1 MDGAHGFIPTQMARR
16 VTLLPGD
23 GVGPEVV
30 AAARLVLD
38 AAGAGVEWDEQP
50 AGQSARERMG
60 EPVPQ
65 AAEESIRA
73 CGVALKGPMT
83 TGGHGPGPRS
93 ANLELR
99 RRLGL
104 FAAVRPARSLT
115 GAAGAREGVDV
126 VVIRMNQEDLYAGVG
141 FERGSEG
148 AARLAEAVREQ
159 GGPVL
164 PPDAGLSLKFI
175 SESGAERVSRTAFAW
190 AAANG
195 RRRITVVHKAT
206 VMPPTDGLFL
216 DAARRVAAE
225 HPSLEVDDMLLDTA
239 CHELARH
246 PERVDVLLA
255 PVMYGDVLSDLAAGM
270 VGGLGMTPCAN
281 FGDDTAIF
289 ETVHGSAPRLAG
301 SGRANPMAQI
311 LAGAM
316 LLRHIGEARAAARV
330 ETAVAEVVREAR
342 TLTYDIAAGSP
353 PASTSEVAEAVAE
366 RVGS

>member
-1 MDGAHGFIPTQMARR
+1 M
-16 VTLLPGD
+16 TLLPGD

-38 AAGAGVEWDEQP
+38 ATGAGIDWDEQR
-50 AGQSARERMG
+50 AGESARERLG
-60 EPVPQ
+60 NPVPD

-73 CGVALKGPMT
+73 SGVALKGPMT
-83 TGGHGPGPRS
+83 TGRHGPEPRS

-104 FAAVRPARSLT
+104 FAAVRPARTLA

-126 VVIRMNQEDLYAGVG
+126 VVVRMNQEDLYAGIG

-148 AARLAEAVREQ
+148 AARIAEAVRAL
-159 GGPVL
+159 GGPAL
-164 PPDAGLSLKFI
+164 PADAGLSLKFI
-175 SESGAERVSRTAFAW
+175 TDSGAERVARTAFAW
-190 AAANG
+190 AEAHG
-195 RRRITVVHKAT
+195 RRRVTVVHKAT

-225 HPSLEVDDMLLDTA
+225 HPSLQVDDMLLDTA

-255 PVMYGDVLSDLAAGM
+255 PVMYGDLLSDLAAGM
-270 VGGLGMTPCAN
+270 VGGLGMAPCAN
-281 FGDDTAIF
+281 LGEETAIF
-289 ETVHGSAPRLAG
+289 ETVHGSVPRLAG
-301 SGRANPMAQI
+301 AGRANPMAQI

-316 LLRHIGEARAAARV
+316 LLRHIGEADAAARV
-330 ETAVAEVVREAR
+330 ETAVADVVREAR

-353 PASTSEVAEAVAE
+353 PASTSEVAGAIAK